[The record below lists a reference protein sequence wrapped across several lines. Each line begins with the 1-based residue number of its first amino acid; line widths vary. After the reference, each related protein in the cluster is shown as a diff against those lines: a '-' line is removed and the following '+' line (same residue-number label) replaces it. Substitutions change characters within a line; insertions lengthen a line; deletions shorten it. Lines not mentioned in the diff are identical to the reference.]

1 MESRPTRS
9 YRNIARNYKSRI
21 PAGTEEA
28 ILMAVGVISCF
39 SGFIL
44 NGDQTLISVLNQDI
58 TNSTYT
64 WLSNIA
70 VFFGSPLIF
79 FSLYVLSE
87 GIYLPK
93 KYIIGVLVLYSIFIG
108 FCGYLIT
115 QDQGTIFDYD
125 KDKSS
130 NLFKAYGWITLV
142 LGVLMFLYGG
152 FLAYV

>member
-1 MESRPTRS
+1 M
-9 YRNIARNYKSRI
+9 
-21 PAGTEEA
+21 G
-28 ILMAVGVISCF
+28 VGIISCV

-58 TNSTYT
+58 TNKTYT

-79 FSLYVLSE
+79 FSLYLLFERS
-87 GIYLPK
+87 YLPT
-93 KYIIGVLVLYSIFIG
+93 KYIIGILVLYSIFIG

-125 KDKSS
+125 TEKSS
-130 NLFKAYGWITLV
+130 NIFKAYGWITLV

-152 FLAYV
+152 FLAYT